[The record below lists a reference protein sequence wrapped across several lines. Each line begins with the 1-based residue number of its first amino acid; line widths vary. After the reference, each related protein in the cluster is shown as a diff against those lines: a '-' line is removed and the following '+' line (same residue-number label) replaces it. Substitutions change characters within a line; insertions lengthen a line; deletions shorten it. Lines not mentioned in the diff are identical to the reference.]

1 VKEYL
6 REVKLFY
13 SDNFRLGILGGG
25 QLGRMLLQEAA
36 NYDVRSA
43 VLDPSADA
51 PCASICHEFTRGSFQ
66 DYDTV
71 LAFGRGKDVI
81 TIEIEHVNT
90 QALEELENEG
100 VQVFPRPSFL
110 RMVQDKGLQKEFY
123 TKNNIPTAPYR
134 LIDSLTQLE
143 GANNE
148 FPFVLKSRTGGYD
161 GKGVR
166 VIKSAD
172 DLSDVF
178 EGPCVVEE
186 MIPFV
191 KELSIIIAR
200 NKQGE
205 TRVFPL
211 VEMEFNPQANL
222 VEFLFSPAHVSSEI
236 EIEAR
241 NIALKIVESSDF
253 VGLLAVELFLTRDGS
268 LLVNEMAPRPH
279 NSGHH
284 TIEACTTSQ
293 YEQHLRA
300 ILSLPLG
307 ATHLIQPAVMVNLLG
322 APGHDGPVYYKG
334 LIEALEKPGVHI
346 HIYGKP
352 HTKPFRKMGHVTV
365 TDSDLAAAQQ
375 RAREILQLISVE
387 SC

>member
-1 VKEYL
+1 MKEYL

>member
-1 VKEYL
+1 MKEYL

-307 ATHLIQPAVMVNLLG
+307 ATHLIEPAVMVNLLG

>member
-1 VKEYL
+1 M
-6 REVKLFY
+6 KLFY

>member
-1 VKEYL
+1 MKS
-6 REVKLFY
+6 FY

-51 PCASICHEFTRGSFQ
+51 PCASICHEFTLGSFQ

-307 ATHLIQPAVMVNLLG
+307 ATHLIEPAVMVNLLG

>member
-1 VKEYL
+1 
-6 REVKLFY
+6 VKLFY

>member
-1 VKEYL
+1 MKF
-6 REVKLFY
+6 FY
-13 SDNFRLGILGGG
+13 SDTFRLGILGGG

-43 VLDPSADA
+43 VLDPAADA
-51 PCASICHEFTRGSFQ
+51 PCSAICHEFSRGSFQ

-71 LAFGRGKDVI
+71 LAFGEGKDVI
-81 TIEIEHVNT
+81 TVEIEHVNT
-90 QALEELENEG
+90 EALEALEKKG
-100 VQVFPRPSFL
+100 VAVYPKPSFL

-123 TKNNIPTAPYR
+123 KANGIPTSPF
-134 LIDSLTQLE
+134 QLVE
-143 GANNE
+143 NRSALEVLNLPL
-148 FPFVLKSRTGGYD
+148 PFVLKSRKGGYD
-161 GKGVR
+161 GKGVQIIR
-166 VIKSAD
+166 SQEDLKSA
-172 DLSDVF
+172 F
-178 EGPCVVEE
+178 EGPCVIEE
-186 MIPFV
+186 LVPFE
-191 KELSIIIAR
+191 KELSVIIAR

-205 TRVFPL
+205 TSIFPL
-211 VEMEFNPQANL
+211 VEMEFNAEANL
-222 VEFLFSPAHVSSEI
+222 VEFLFSPAQVNTQVEF
-236 EIEAR
+236 EAQA
-241 NIALKIVESSDF
+241 IARRIVEAADF
-253 VGLLAVELFLTRDGS
+253 VGLLAIELFLTHEGV

-307 ATHLIQPAVMVNLLG
+307 STSLIQPAVMINLLG
-322 APGHDGPVYYKG
+322 AASHEGAVHYKG
-334 LIEALEKPGVHI
+334 LSEALQMPGVHL

-365 TDSDLAAAQQ
+365 TDNDLQAAQQ
-375 RAREILQLISVE
+375 RARTLLQLIKVE

>member
-1 VKEYL
+1 MKF
-6 REVKLFY
+6 FY
-13 SDNFRLGILGGG
+13 SDTFRLGILGGG

-51 PCASICHEFTRGSFQ
+51 PCSAICHEFTLGSFQ

-71 LAFGRGKDVI
+71 LAFGDGKDVI
-81 TIEIEHVNT
+81 TVEIEHVNT
-90 QALEELENEG
+90 EALEALEKKG
-100 VQVFPRPSFL
+100 VAVYPKPSFL

-123 TKNNIPTAPYR
+123 KTNGIPTSPF
-134 LIDSLTQLE
+134 QLVE
-143 GANNE
+143 NRSELEALNHPL
-148 FPFVLKSRTGGYD
+148 PFVLKSRKGGYD
-161 GKGVR
+161 GKGVQIIR
-166 VIKSAD
+166 SQEDLKSA
-172 DLSDVF
+172 F
-178 EGPCVVEE
+178 EGPCVIEE
-186 MIPFV
+186 LVPFE
-191 KELSIIIAR
+191 KELSVIIAR

-205 TRVFPL
+205 TSIFPL
-211 VEMEFNPQANL
+211 VEMEFNPEANL
-222 VEFLFSPAHVSSEI
+222 VEFLFSPAQVNTQVEL
-236 EIEAR
+236 EAQA
-241 NIALKIVESSDF
+241 IARRIVEAADF
-253 VGLLAVELFLTRDGS
+253 VGLLAIELFLTQEGV

-307 ATHLIQPAVMVNLLG
+307 STSLIQPAVMINLLG
-322 APGHDGPVYYKG
+322 AAGHEGAVHYKG
-334 LIEALEKPGVHI
+334 LSEALQMPGVHL

-365 TDSDLAAAQQ
+365 TDNDLQAAQQ
-375 RAREILQLISVE
+375 RARTLLQLIKVE